1 MLTNIESLR
10 SIGDIR
16 EEDQHL
22 LRKEKKLTKQAV
34 NKALNDFNEKL
45 KNNTA
50 TLSSNQQKSDI
61 KSKIVNN

>member
-10 SIGDIR
+10 SIGDVR